1 MAFIP
6 YVYIA
11 LLGLAIGS
19 FLNVCI
25 YRLPEGKSIVRP
37 RSACPG
43 CGHLIAALD
52 NIPVLSFLILR
63 GRCRHCGMRIS
74 LQYPLV
80 EILCPLILIL
90 VYRQFGFS
98 LGFFGYGVFALGL
111 VVIFFTDV
119 NRRIIPDRV
128 TYPGIVLGL
137 VFRAFSSDILTGLIG
152 AAAGFGLLL
161 LVAWFGRLLFRKEAM
176 GGGDIKLAA
185 MVGAFLGWKLLLV
198 GLFLSFLIGALV
210 GGVFLLV
217 RGKDRG
223 SEIAFGPFIA
233 AGALVSLFRGADILA
248 AYLHFIWP

>member
-1 MAFIP
+1 MAAIP
-6 YVYIA
+6 YIYIT

-43 CGHLIAALD
+43 CGHLIGALD
-52 NIPVLSFLILR
+52 NVPVFSFLFLR
-63 GRCRHCGMRIS
+63 GKCRHCGMRID

-80 EILCPLILIL
+80 EIMCPLILI
-90 VYRQFGFS
+90 VIYRQFGLS
-98 LGFFGYGVFALGL
+98 LEFFGYGLFALAL
-111 VVIFFTDV
+111 LVIFFTDLDK
-119 NRRIIPDRV
+119 RMIPDRV
-128 TYPGIVLGL
+128 TFPGIVLGL
-137 VFRAFSSDILTGLIG
+137 VFRALSRDVVSGLAG
-152 AAAGFGLLL
+152 AALGFGLLL
-161 LVAWFGRLLFRKEAM
+161 FVAWFGKMLFRKEAM

-198 GLFLSFLIGALV
+198 GLFLAFVVGAFI

-217 RGKDRG
+217 RGRDRG

-233 AGALVSLFRGADILA
+233 AGAMASLFWGADILA
-248 AYLHFIWP
+248 LYLRFVWL